1 LCPAVGE
8 FRAQAFVSYAFRQVA
23 EQRRWS
29 WLIKRG
35 QFIMPAVY
43 NTGTV
48 TVTRGSPTVTGSGTT
63 FTAAMVDRQFRAAGN
78 DTPIYTIQ
86 EVNSAT
92 ELTIDQDWGGSTASG
107 QSYEIYQAYV
117 TPPDDFSA
125 FQAVWDP
132 ANNWR
137 LHLHRTQNE
146 LNIWD
151 SQRSNDGDAYFVAAL
166 DYSTSKVG
174 AVEPVLQVRGTGP
187 DPALSDASSY
197 TGPNNAIF
205 TIEVTT
211 GGTVGVAVFQ
221 WKKDSGAYTTGVT
234 TATAPVQSLQDG
246 VKIYWPAET
255 YVLGDTFIIRTEA
268 LDSVGVPRYELWP
281 HKKAEYVYPYLYEA
295 EPTDL
300 EDPGAVVPRNIRG
313 DVLLEHALAAC
324 ARWPGDEAK
333 PNPYYDLRLAE
344 THQGRANRM
353 VMDLEL
359 ADDETHMNDFTRIR
373 DMDFAPYGDATW
385 LQSHAL

>member
-1 LCPAVGE
+1 
-8 FRAQAFVSYAFRQVA
+8 
-23 EQRRWS
+23 
-29 WLIKRG
+29 
-35 QFIMPAVY
+35 MPAVY

-48 TVTRGSPTVTGSGTT
+48 TVTRDSPTVTGSGTV
-63 FTAAMVDRQFRAAGN
+63 FAAAMNNRQFRSSGN
-78 DTPIYTIQ
+78 DTPIYTIK
-86 EVNSAT
+86 EVVSAT
-92 ELTIDQDWGGSTASG
+92 ELTIDLPWGGTSASG

-125 FQAVWDP
+125 FQTVWDP

-137 LHLHRTQNE
+137 LHLHRTQAEINT
-146 LNIWD
+146 WD

-166 DYSTSKVG
+166 DYSTSRVG
-174 AVEPVLQVRGTGP
+174 TLDAVLQVRGTGP
-187 DPALSDASSY
+187 DPTLSDASTY
-197 TGPNNAIF
+197 TGPNDAIF

-211 GGTVGVAVFQ
+211 GGAVGVAVYQ
-221 WKKDSGAYTTGVT
+221 WKKGSGSYTTGVT

-246 VKIYWPAET
+246 VSIFWPADT
-255 YVLGDTFIIRTEA
+255 YIIGDTFIIRAEA
-268 LDSVGVPRYELWP
+268 LDAVGTPRFELWP
-281 HKKAEYVYPYLYEA
+281 HKKAAYVYPYLYES

-324 ARWPGDEAK
+324 ARWPGEETK

-353 VMDLEL
+353 VMDLER
-359 ADDETHMNDFTRIR
+359 ADDETQMSDFSRVR
-373 DMDFAPYGDATW
+373 DMDFAPFGDAAW
-385 LQSHAL
+385 LQSHDL